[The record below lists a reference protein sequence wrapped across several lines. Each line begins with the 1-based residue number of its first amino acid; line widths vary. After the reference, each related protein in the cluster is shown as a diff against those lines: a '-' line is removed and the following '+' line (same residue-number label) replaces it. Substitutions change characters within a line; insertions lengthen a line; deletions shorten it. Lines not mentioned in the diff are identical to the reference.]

1 MRTRDFWYQSFDILD
16 DHKKISIKV
25 FFLARLFGKINFYVY
40 LCGRLL
46 KIMERNLFI
55 ELLEDGDKVSL
66 YSPHFEGEEYSEFE
80 KFLLTYKDTYP
91 DDVRQLV
98 YRLDIIKRD
107 GAADR
112 HFRYEGTKRD
122 RVMALPSH
130 LETTSLRLY
139 LLNIQAKILILGN
152 GGLKNTATYQEDE
165 NLYRQVKLLQKID
178 IKLKQ
183 REKDK
188 VIVVTGTELLGELSF
203 IIDDE

>member
-1 MRTRDFWYQSFDILD
+1 M
-16 DHKKISIKV
+16 
-25 FFLARLFGKINFYVY
+25 
-40 LCGRLL
+40 
-46 KIMERNLFI
+46 I
-55 ELLEDGDKVSL
+55 ELLEDGEKVSL

-80 KFLLTYKDTYP
+80 KFLLNFKDTYP

-112 HFRYEGTKRD
+112 HFRYEGTRHD

-152 GGLKNTATYQEDE
+152 GGLKTTATYEEDA
-165 NLYRQVKLLQKID
+165 NLNRQVKMLQKID
-178 IKLKQ
+178 IKLK
-183 REKDK
+183 EKEK
-188 VIVVTGTELLGELSF
+188 NKIITVSGTELLGELSF
-203 IIDDE
+203 TINDE

>member
-1 MRTRDFWYQSFDILD
+1 MFIFA
-16 DHKKISIKV
+16 SI
-25 FFLARLFGKINFYVY
+25 IWNY
-40 LCGRLL
+40 
-46 KIMERNLFI
+46 MERNLLI
-55 ELLEDGDKVSL
+55 ELLEDGEKVSL

-107 GAADR
+107 GARDM
-112 HFRYEGTKRD
+112 HFRYEGTRRD

-130 LETTSLRLY
+130 LETTLLRLY

-152 GGLKNTATYQEDE
+152 GGLKNTATYEENE
-165 NLYRQVKLLQKID
+165 NLHRQVRTLQKID
-178 IKLKQ
+178 IELKQ
-183 REKDK
+183 REKKK

-203 IIDDE
+203 SIDDE

>member
-1 MRTRDFWYQSFDILD
+1 M
-16 DHKKISIKV
+16 
-25 FFLARLFGKINFYVY
+25 
-40 LCGRLL
+40 
-46 KIMERNLFI
+46 
-55 ELLEDGDKVSL
+55 

-80 KFLLTYKDTYP
+80 KFLLAYKDSFP

-112 HFRYEGTKRD
+112 HFRYEGSRRD

-139 LLNIQAKILILGN
+139 LLNIQSKILILGN
-152 GGLKNTATYQEDE
+152 GGIKTTAKYQEDE
-165 NLYRQVKLLQKID
+165 SLHRQVRTLQKID
-178 IKLKQ
+178 IELKQ

-203 IIDDE
+203 SIDDE